1 MIWAILI
8 VTCIGILLG
17 LRLRVASVLAA
28 SLLLVV
34 INTAFLPLLA
44 GWSLLKVVGVVF
56 LLLSALQCGYL
67 VGAIVAYK
75 SRTRS
80 AANGAGQRPARFGDE
95 LFFGAKSAHN

>member
-1 MIWAILI
+1 
-8 VTCIGILLG
+8 
-17 LRLRVASVLAA
+17 VASVLAA

-34 INTAFLPLLA
+34 ISTAFLPLLA

-75 SRTRS
+75 TRTPS
-80 AANGAGQRPARFGDE
+80 AANAAGRRPAGFGYE
-95 LFFGAKSAHN
+95 PFFEAKSAHN